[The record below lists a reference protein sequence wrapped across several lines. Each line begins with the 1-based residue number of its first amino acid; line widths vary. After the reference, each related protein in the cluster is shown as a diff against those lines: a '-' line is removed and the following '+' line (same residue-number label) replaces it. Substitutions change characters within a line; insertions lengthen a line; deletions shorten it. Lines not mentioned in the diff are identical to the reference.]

1 MEITKYTHSCV
12 RIDDRD
18 RALVVDPGEFSETE
32 EALSGAHAVLVTHEH
47 PDHLAVDALTRA
59 AATDPELRIWAPSS
73 VASKLTEIGDR
84 VTTIEPG
91 DTVEGGGFDV
101 RVVGGQ
107 HALIHPSV
115 PVVTNVGYVVDDAV
129 YHPGDSFE
137 VPTTPV
143 ETLLVPMHAP
153 WSKIAEVLDFLIA
166 VRPRRAYPIHDA
178 LLSDIG
184 LRIVGAHLE
193 RIAAAYGVDYRR
205 LAPAESVTV

>member
-12 RIDDRD
+12 GIGDRD
-18 RALVVDPGEFSETE
+18 RALVVDPGEFSEVE
-32 EALSGAHAVLVTHEH
+32 EALSGVHAVLVTHEH
-47 PDHLAVDALTRA
+47 PDHIDVDALTRA
-59 AATDPELRIWAPSS
+59 AATDPELRVWAPSS
-73 VASKLTEIGDR
+73 VAAKLAEMGDR
-84 VTTIEPG
+84 VTAVEAG
-91 DTVEGGGFDV
+91 DAVTAGGFDV

-115 PVVTNVGYVVDDAV
+115 PVVANVGYVVDGVV
-129 YHPGDSFE
+129 YHPGDSFT

-153 WSKIAEVLDFLIA
+153 WSKIAEVLDFVIA

-184 LRIVGAHLE
+184 LGLVGGHLD
-193 RIAAAYGVDYRR
+193 RIAGMYGVDYRR
-205 LAPAESVTV
+205 LVPVESVTV

>member
-18 RALVVDPGEFSETE
+18 SALVVDPGEFSEVET
-32 EALSGAHAVLVTHEH
+32 ALSGAHAVLVTHEH
-47 PDHLAVDALTRA
+47 PDHLNVDALTNA
-59 AATDPELRIWAPSS
+59 AATDPELRVWAPAS
-73 VASKLTEIGDR
+73 VAAKLAEIGDR
-84 VTTIEPG
+84 VTTVEPG
-91 DTVEGGGFDV
+91 DAVEAGGLDV

-107 HALIHPSV
+107 HALIHHSV
-115 PVVTNVGYVVDDAV
+115 PVVANVGYVIDDAV

-137 VPTTPV
+137 VPTTLV
-143 ETLLVPMHAP
+143 ETLLAPMHAP

-184 LRIVGAHLE
+184 LGFVGAQLE
-193 RIAAAYGVDYRR
+193 RVAAAYGIDYRR
-205 LAPAESVTV
+205 LTPVESVTV